1 MRGAEGIVGK
11 FKFQPKWKEELVISA
26 DEGSFKID
34 LAMGVLTAF
43 LPTEEDWP
51 EKAPDWA
58 RDMYAILKEE
68 LEVWCA
74 ENNAKLVID
83 DTGIVF

>member
-1 MRGAEGIVGK
+1 M
-11 FKFQPKWKEELVISA
+11 KFQFLPKWKEELVVIA
-26 DEGSFKID
+26 EEGSFKLD

-51 EKAPDWA
+51 DKAPAWA
-58 RDMYAILKEE
+58 RALYPELKQE
-68 LEVWCA
+68 LEAWCT

-83 DTGIVF
+83 ETGVVF